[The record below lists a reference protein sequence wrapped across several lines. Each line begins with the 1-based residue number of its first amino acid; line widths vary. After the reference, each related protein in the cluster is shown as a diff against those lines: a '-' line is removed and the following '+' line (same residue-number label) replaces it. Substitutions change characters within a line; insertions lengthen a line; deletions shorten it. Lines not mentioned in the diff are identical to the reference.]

1 MIASGTIMGIDVSK
15 EALDLWS
22 YPEDRGWRCGYTDH
36 ELSALVSELVQ
47 LQPSRVIVEATG
59 GLETRLVSELSA
71 AGLPVVVVN
80 PRQVRQ
86 FARASGR
93 LAKTDRL
100 DAELLAQFGNAM
112 RPPVRSLP
120 DAALRELRDLV
131 ARRRQLIAMQTQERN
146 RRRQASDRIA
156 EQIHQHVNLL
166 ATQIDQLDRDISA
179 LLNDNVHW
187 RARAKLLRTIPGV
200 GPALTASLIAQ
211 LPELGQATHKEIASL
226 AGVAPFN
233 RDSGVMRGKRSVW
246 GGRAPLRAV
255 LYMAALVA
263 TKCNPAIRSCYQR
276 LCSAGKPRKVA
287 LTACMRKLLIICNA
301 VVKTSTPWNP
311 SFSP

>member
-22 YPEDRGWRCGYTDH
+22 YPEDRAWRCGYTDH
-36 ELSALVSELVQ
+36 ELSALVSELVH

-100 DAELLAQFGNAM
+100 DAELLAHFGNAM

-131 ARRRQLIAMQTQERN
+131 SRRRQLIAMQTQERN

-156 EQIHQHVNLL
+156 EQIQQHVDLL

-311 SFSP
+311 SLSP

>member
-1 MIASGTIMGIDVSK
+1 
-15 EALDLWS
+15 
-22 YPEDRGWRCGYTDH
+22 
-36 ELSALVSELVQ
+36 
-47 LQPSRVIVEATG
+47 
-59 GLETRLVSELSA
+59 
-71 AGLPVVVVN
+71 
-80 PRQVRQ
+80 
-86 FARASGR
+86 
-93 LAKTDRL
+93 
-100 DAELLAQFGNAM
+100 
-112 RPPVRSLP
+112 
-120 DAALRELRDLV
+120 
-131 ARRRQLIAMQTQERN
+131 MQTQERN
-146 RRRQASDRIA
+146 RRRQASHRIA
-156 EQIHQHVNLL
+156 EQIQQHVDLL
-166 ATQIDQLDRDISA
+166 ATQIDQLDRDI

-301 VVKTSTPWNP
+301 VVTSTPWNP
-311 SFSP
+311 SLSP

>member
-22 YPEDRGWRCGYTDH
+22 YPEDRAWRCGYTDH
-36 ELSALVSELVQ
+36 ELYVQ
-47 LQPSRVIVEATG
+47 LQPSRVFEATG
-59 GLETRLVSELSA
+59 TGKIWMSA
-71 AGLPVVVVN
+71 AVVVVN

-86 FARASGR
+86 FNRASGR

-100 DAELLAQFGNAM
+100 DALLAHFGNAM

-131 ARRRQLIAMQTQERN
+131 SRRRQLIAMQTQERN
-146 RRRQASDRIA
+146 RRRQASHRIA
-156 EQIHQHVNLL
+156 EQIQQHVDLL
-166 ATQIDQLDRDISA
+166 ATQIDQLAGSA

-187 RARAKLLRTIPGV
+187 RARATLLRTIPGV

-233 RDSGVMRGKRSVW
+233 RDRRH
-246 GGRAPLRAV
+246 
-255 LYMAALVA
+255 
-263 TKCNPAIRSCYQR
+263 
-276 LCSAGKPRKVA
+276 AG
-287 LTACMRKLLIICNA
+287 
-301 VVKTSTPWNP
+301 
-311 SFSP
+311 